1 MEIKKICVLGPGLMD
16 SGIAQV
22 SAGTGYRVSVQDV
35 EDRFVEWASIL
46 SRRILIEQSA
56 KGR

>member
-1 MEIKKICVLGPGLMD
+1 MG

-35 EDRFVEWASIL
+35 EDRFVQWVSIL

>member
-1 MEIKKICVLGPGLMD
+1 MEIKKICVLGPGLMG

-35 EDRFVEWASIL
+35 EDRFVQWVSIL